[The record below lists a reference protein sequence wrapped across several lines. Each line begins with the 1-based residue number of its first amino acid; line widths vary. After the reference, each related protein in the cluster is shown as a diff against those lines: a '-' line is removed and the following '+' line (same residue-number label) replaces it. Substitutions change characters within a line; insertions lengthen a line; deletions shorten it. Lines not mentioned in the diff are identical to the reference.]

1 MNEKIVVV
9 AVHPDDE
16 TLGCGG
22 TLLRHKRDGD
32 EIHWMIVTRISEDLG
47 YTEIDIQR
55 REDEIER
62 VAKTYNFDTI
72 HKLGIHTG
80 KVDMT
85 PTADLVK
92 MFSDH
97 FSTIE
102 PSIVYLPFL
111 SDAHSDHRAAF
122 RAAFSATKNFRHPYI
137 NKILM
142 METQSETD
150 FSVGTSKETFS
161 PNYYVNITGFLNS
174 KIEISRIYESE
185 FKNHPFPR
193 SDRGI

>member
-1 MNEKIVVV
+1 
-9 AVHPDDE
+9 
-16 TLGCGG
+16 
-22 TLLRHKRDGD
+22 
-32 EIHWMIVTRISEDLG
+32 MIVTRISEDLG

-193 SDRGI
+193 SDRGIEALATVRGAAAGCEFAEAFQLIKERLI